1 METAK
6 HKQMFR
12 VIKGNDFSSREE
24 WTRNSDDMSRNCL
37 KHFFQNALAYGEMIV
52 ITLNTVCRATVWTLE
67 TVSYAKNPQKRKKWF
82 TDKHLIQHK
91 LLWQEE
97 GQFRCVVF
105 YPWWL
110 KDRKLFSW
118 NDKLQSKLVPFDCVL
133 LSLRTLFI
141 MKETKVLNNKTQVQL
156 QIRL

>member
-24 WTRNSDDMSRNCL
+24 WTRNYDDMSRNCL

-67 TVSYAKNPQKRKKWF
+67 TVSYAKNPQKRKK
-82 TDKHLIQHK
+82 KVH
-91 LLWQEE
+91 WQTSYSA
-97 GQFRCVVF
+97 QAVVTE
-105 YPWWL
+105 
-110 KDRKLFSW
+110 DRKKDNSG
-118 NDKLQSKLVPFDCVL
+118 VL
-133 LSLRTLFI
+133 CFILGDLRI
-141 MKETKVLNNKTQVQL
+141 ENYSAGMINYKAN
-156 QIRL
+156 

>member
-1 METAK
+1 
-6 HKQMFR
+6 MFR
-12 VIKGNDFSSREE
+12 VIKGNDFSLREE
-24 WTRNSDDMSRNCL
+24 WTRNYDDMSRNCL

-67 TVSYAKNPQKRKKWF
+67 TVSYAKRSSRIPKKEKNGSLTNILF
-82 TDKHLIQHK
+82 STSCCDRR
-91 LLWQEE
+91 QEE